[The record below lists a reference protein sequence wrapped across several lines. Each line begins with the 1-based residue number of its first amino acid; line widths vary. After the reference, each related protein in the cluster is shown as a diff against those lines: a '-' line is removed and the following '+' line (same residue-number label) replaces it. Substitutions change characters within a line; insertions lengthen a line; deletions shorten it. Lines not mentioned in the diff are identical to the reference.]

1 MEFWGVLNV
10 LTSRA
15 ENWEMM
21 ENISLPT
28 LEISECRGNFTF
40 STFPRLIEVRT
51 CLAIPQKQNWND
63 TEVLFHFV
71 EAVTFLIQPGAF
83 GLMGLDPFTNQHKFN
98 TTEKNKNPEKRK
110 IHRNWNVFSHEWPSL
125 DAKVKASTGQ
135 PIVYERLVNA

>member
-51 CLAIPQKQNWND
+51 CLAISTTD
-63 TEVLFHFV
+63 DAEVLFHFV

-98 TTEKNKNPEKRK
+98 TTEKNKNPEKEK
-110 IHRNWNVFSHEWPSL
+110 STEIEPSFL
-125 DAKVKASTGQ
+125 MSD
-135 PIVYERLVNA
+135 LL

>member
-1 MEFWGVLNV
+1 MYNCIYTYIYVEFWGVLNV
-10 LTSRA
+10 LSSRA

-51 CLAIPQKQNWND
+51 CLAIPQM
-63 TEVLFHFV
+63 TPSFLFHFV

-98 TTEKNKNPEKRK
+98 TMEKNKNPQKEK
-110 IHRNWNVFSHEWPSL
+110 
-125 DAKVKASTGQ
+125 STEIE
-135 PIVYERLVNA
+135 PLFLMSDLL

>member
-1 MEFWGVLNV
+1 
-10 LTSRA
+10 
-15 ENWEMM
+15 M

-63 TEVLFHFV
+63 AEVLFHFV

-98 TTEKNKNPEKRK
+98 TMEKNKNPQKEKSTE
-110 IHRNWNVFSHEWPSL
+110 IEPSFL
-125 DAKVKASTGQ
+125 MSD
-135 PIVYERLVNA
+135 LL